1 MKRILPTLTALFVF
15 AATANAQVLN
25 SKTKADS
32 TIEVKRTIKDN
43 ADTAIERKLIEL
55 AMAGPAYRSS
65 NHQLKINEQEL
76 KKAKNAWLNLLSLSY
91 SVNDQTFN
99 KSPDPTGSNTF
110 VYPRYNF
117 GVTIPLGIIFS
128 QGSQIKTAR
137 EVVAYTKDQQA
148 VLADN
153 IKAAVLSKYRE
164 YREYNT
170 LIVIQSE
177 LVNDVMANATQA
189 EENFKNGNITVD
201 IYLSVL
207 KTKNEELAKSFNL
220 KLQQEL
226 LKIEVERMI
235 GVPLES
241 VLHPAPESK

>member
-1 MKRILPTLTALFVF
+1 MNRILPTLIAIFVF
-15 AATANAQVLN
+15 AFVADAQVIN

-65 NHQLKINEQEL
+65 NHQLKINELEL
-76 KKAKNAWLNLLSLSY
+76 KKAKNSWLNLLALSY

-99 KSPDPTGSNTF
+99 KSPDPTNTF

-148 VLADN
+148 VLAEN

-164 YREYNT
+164 YKEYNT

-207 KTKNEELAKSFNL
+207 KTKNEEIAKSFNL